1 MSYILHTGLATNER
15 REERGE
21 KSSDDN
27 GDDDDDDKTE
37 EMDNNDNMGK
47 MDDKIKT
54 IPEQF
59 QSCTNL
65 EICNWLVTH
74 PHILRLANQMLEMSK
89 LDEPSLDTSIVASSS
104 TSSSSGNSGGITDV
118 SIKSI

>member
-1 MSYILHTGLATNER
+1 MTTNER

-27 GDDDDDDKTE
+27 GDYDDDKTE
-37 EMDNNDNMGK
+37 EMDNNDKMGK

-59 QSCTNL
+59 QSYSNL
-65 EICNWLVTH
+65 EICNWLVSH

-89 LDEPSLDTSIVASSS
+89 SDEPSLDTSIVASSS

-118 SIKSI
+118 SIKSIWYNIYYV